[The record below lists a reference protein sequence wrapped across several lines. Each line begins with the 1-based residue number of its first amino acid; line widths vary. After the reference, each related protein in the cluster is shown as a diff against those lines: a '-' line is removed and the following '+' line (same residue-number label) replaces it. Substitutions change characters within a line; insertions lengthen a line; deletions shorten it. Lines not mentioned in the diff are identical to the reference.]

1 MLYRSAAQPYATPTF
16 KHIYGDKLA
25 RALKAG
31 KLSASYRALLAHDLA
46 TGAVAIRLSRKQAI
60 ALTHANA
67 TYVTGPRPP
76 LLERAA
82 YTIAEFCAA
91 HRFSRS
97 HYYNLK
103 RRGLGPDETRLGDRV
118 LITVEAA
125 IRWRRQREKAA
136 RA

>member
-1 MLYRSAAQPYATPTF
+1 MEDTVAARPEVT
-16 KHIYGDKLA
+16 
-25 RALKAG
+25 
-31 KLSASYRALLAHDLA
+31 
-46 TGAVAIRLSRKQAI
+46 SRK
-60 ALTHANA
+60 LTTNERPED
-67 TYVTGPRPP
+67 PRGNPNQPRAPP
-76 LLERAA
+76 FLDRAA

-125 IRWRRQREKAA
+125 IRWRRQREKPA